1 MASLLSRTYLAVY
14 GFTHGENPVSIS
26 SFGGPEMDQ
35 GSGLEFKSFTEFEAQ
50 KRNRGYRGDVP
61 SFQGSVNFQSGF
73 LFNPDCIEFES
84 TLDDVNMPFAG
95 NMQPTEASLRSSF
108 NPHYTVSGQC
118 TYTTVE
124 GTTVNSQS
132 CIYNLC
138 LGEGDCLTYY
148 AGGPFMFDFA
158 DATGEGPGFDSF
170 DDFKTQVDREFEIE
184 YPSPYLQTMF
194 ADQET
199 LPYAPPL
206 PPAFSGTILGGIGIF
221 DDNRN
226 PIEGSVDVVTIAGR
240 RRTKGIGVMR
250 EGREGREDIMGIL
263 RIIEDNRGALVQQI
277 FVNANQELPFVESCV
292 FQRQG

>member
-26 SFGGPEMDQ
+26 GIAGPDMDQ
-35 GSGLEFKSFTEFEAQ
+35 GSGLEFKQFTEFEAK
-50 KRNRGYRGDVP
+50 KRTEGYRGDP

-84 TLDDVNMPFAG
+84 TLDDVNQPYAG
-95 NMQPTEASLRSSF
+95 NMQPKAADLSSSF
-108 NPHYTVSGQC
+108 NPYFTVSGQC
-118 TYTTVE
+118 TATTVE
-124 GTTVNSQS
+124 GHTVCSQS

-148 AGGPFMFDFA
+148 AGGPFMFDHA
-158 DATGEGPGFDSF
+158 DATGTGPGFDSM
-170 DDFKTQVDREFEIE
+170 DDFTTQVNDEFGMAF
-184 YPSPYLQTMF
+184 PSPYLQTMF
-194 ADQET
+194 ADQDT

-206 PPAFSGTILGGIGIF
+206 PPAYSGTILGGIGIF
-221 DDNRN
+221 NDNRN

-240 RRTKGIGVMR
+240 RRKKGIGVVR
-250 EGREGREDIMGIL
+250 R
-263 RIIEDNRGALVQQI
+263 IEDQNITGVVRIAEEDRGAMVQQI
-277 FVNANQELPFVESCV
+277 FVNANQELPSVDC